1 VQRRPD
7 HQVSIPSFG
16 GRLRALR
23 QNARLTQ
30 DELAERAGLSTN
42 GVSALER
49 GTRRRPHPHTVRR
62 LAEALTLSESDRE
75 WLFQALPTDLGNG
88 VADGGDQIGH
98 RAAGPPSGS
107 ERRAGERRADDRR
120 ADRRAGERRQ
130 PGSAAGRAAV
140 AGPITELVGR
150 DAEVEDVLR
159 ILTGSDCRLLT
170 LTGPGG
176 VGKTRLA
183 VEVARRVTGSFED
196 GVVFVPLAPVTDPES
211 VPAAIARELGVRDL
225 DSESG
230 AAVPALIEQ
239 LRHRKLLLVLDNA
252 EHLLAAA
259 PTIAELLA
267 GAAELRALVTSRA
280 PLRVGGEREHVVPP
294 LALPRSTQSADP
306 RVVSSSPAGQL
317 FLARARAVLPSFELT
332 EATADEVA
340 AICWRLAGLPLALE
354 LAAANVKLL
363 SPQDLLQRLDQA
375 LATGW
380 TRDLPA
386 RQRGLRTT
394 LDWSYQLLDPQAQAL
409 LPRLAVFAG
418 GFELDAAE
426 AVAAAVLTPLQV
438 LPALH
443 NLVEH
448 SLVRVDRDPDG
459 RVRYDLLEP
468 IRQYADSLLAEPDRP
483 GLGAAH
489 AACYLRLVE
498 LAAPALQTGEQV
510 RWLGRLERE
519 DGNVRR
525 AISQSLESGDAG
537 TAGRMC
543 WAMWLVW
550 WMRGGDQ
557 QGRDWTEAALR
568 AELADDVRARA
579 ETAAA
584 CLSYVHRDYQRAAA
598 HWQRALDIS
607 RRTGELGMQ
616 ANALGGLGLVPLAT
630 GDLSRAEHYFRNA
643 LDPAVQARD
652 DWLHSLLLVW
662 LGTVQLVRGSTGPA
676 TELFERGLALARR
689 RADRLVSYI
698 ALYNLAQA
706 ATAEGRLERA
716 SQLLREGVELSR
728 ETGDRANTSYFLDA
742 LAVVEGLAGRWAR
755 AALLMGAAQAAL
767 AGSVGSG
774 YNYYLPDLELKDR
787 TVAQARAAIGA
798 AFDAALRHG
807 QQLQIDAAIAQALEG
822 PASVELSIDLPEVPA
837 GLAVD

>member
-1 VQRRPD
+1 MQERSDGHPAVA
-7 HQVSIPSFG
+7 SFG

-49 GTRRRPHPHTVRR
+49 GTRRRPQPHTARK
-62 LAEALTLSESDRE
+62 LAQALLLSEADRD
-75 WLFQALPTDLGNG
+75 WLFRALPPDLPEAAEDVGSSRP
-88 VADGGDQIGH
+88 GDHGLPAAAEH
-98 RAAGPPSGS
+98 RLPA
-107 ERRAGERRADDRR
+107 
-120 ADRRAGERRQ
+120 
-130 PGSAAGRAAV
+130 
-140 AGPITELVGR
+140 PITELVGR
-150 DAEVEDVLR
+150 DAEVSHVLSAL
-159 ILTGSDCRLLT
+159 IGSECRLLT

-183 VEVARRVTGSFED
+183 VEVAGRAAGSFGD
-196 GVVFVPLAPVTDPES
+196 GVVFVSLAPVSEAAS

-225 DSESG
+225 DSEPG

-239 LRHRKLLLVLDNA
+239 LRHRDLLLVLDNF

-259 PTIAELLA
+259 STVVELLA
-267 GAAELRALVTSRA
+267 GVAGLRALVTSRA
-280 PLRVGGEREHVVPP
+280 PLRVSGEREHVVPP
-294 LALPRSTQSADP
+294 LTLPPSTQAADP
-306 RVVSSSPAGQL
+306 RDVSSSPAGQL

-332 EATADEVA
+332 EVTAGEVA

-354 LAAANVKLL
+354 LAAANVRLL
-363 SPQDLLQRLDQA
+363 SPQDLLRRLDQA

-394 LDWSYQLLDPQAQAL
+394 LDWSYQLLDPNAQAL

-418 GFELDAAE
+418 GFDLDAAE
-426 AVAAAVLTPLQV
+426 AVAAEVLDPLQV
-438 LPALH
+438 LPALG

-448 SLVRVDRDPDG
+448 SLVRVHRDPDG
-459 RVRYDLLEP
+459 QVRYDLLEP
-468 IRQYADSLLAEPDRP
+468 IRQYADSLLAEADRP
-483 GLGAAH
+483 ALTAAH

-498 LAAPALQTGEQV
+498 LAAPALQTGAQV
-510 RWLGRLERE
+510 EWLGRLERE

-537 TAGRMC
+537 TAARMC

-568 AELADDVRARA
+568 SQLSDEVRAQA
-579 ETAAA
+579 ATAAA
-584 CLSYVHRDYQRAAA
+584 CLSYVHHDYQRAAA
-598 HWQRALDIS
+598 HWQQALEIS
-607 RRTGELGMQ
+607 LRTGDLGMQ

-630 GDLSRAEHYFRNA
+630 GDLSGAEGFFHDALQVAERAKA
-643 LDPAVQARD
+643 
-652 DWLHSLLLVW
+652 DWLRSLLLVW
-662 LGTVQLVRGSTGPA
+662 LGTVQLVRGETRSA
-676 TELFERGLALARR
+676 TELFERGLAAAQR

-716 SQLLREGVELSR
+716 SQLLQEGVALSQ

-742 LAVVEGLAGRWAR
+742 LAVVAGQAGHWVR
-755 AALLMGAAQAAL
+755 AAVLMGAAQAAL
-767 AGSVGSG
+767 ASSFGSG

-787 TVAQARAAIGA
+787 TVAQARAAIGT
-798 AFDAALRHG
+798 AFDDALHRG
-807 QQLQIDAAIAQALEG
+807 QQLPIEAAVAEALADPDVDSSHLPSDPPATPIDVPAVVIELPLPSVG
-822 PASVELSIDLPEVPA
+822 LPASD
-837 GLAVD
+837 